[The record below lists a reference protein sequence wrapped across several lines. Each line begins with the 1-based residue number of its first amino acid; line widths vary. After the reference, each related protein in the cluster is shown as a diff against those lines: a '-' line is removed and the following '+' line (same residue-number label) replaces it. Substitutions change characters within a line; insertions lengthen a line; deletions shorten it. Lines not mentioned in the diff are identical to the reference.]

1 MQIPDTGPVLQICK
15 LKPNYYKSFAHLHIC
30 IFAHFHILSMFE
42 LFKIELYKIFR
53 KPRTYISFIA
63 IFMVVG
69 LLQIAFVTDGKTLS
83 DLLFSGLKDMFQFD
97 GGNLINGY
105 FVCYMILNTLLI
117 QVPLLVALVAG
128 DLISGEANMGT
139 LRLLLT
145 KPISRQKI
153 IMAKFAA
160 SIVYTFLL
168 LVWMALISLF
178 LSVFIFGRDD
188 LIIGKS
194 FALVHLVVDNSGDDI
209 FWRYLCGFGLA
220 FLALST
226 VAALAFMLSVFAEN
240 SIGPIVSTMSI
251 IIVFTIISTMD
262 MPLFQKINP
271 FLFTSYMTAWKG
283 FFNMASNDDGGIRGS
298 IYSLPAILKA
308 AGILIGH
315 IVVFVG
321 IAMYSF
327 KKKDIL
333 S

>member
-1 MQIPDTGPVLQICK
+1 
-15 LKPNYYKSFAHLHIC
+15 
-30 IFAHFHILSMFE
+30 MFE
-42 LFKIELYKIFR
+42 LFRIELYKIFR

-63 IFMVVG
+63 IFLIVG
-69 LLQIAFVTDGKTLS
+69 LIQLAFKSDGGTLS
-83 DLLFSGLKDMFQFD
+83 ELLFSGLKGMFQFD
-97 GGNLINGY
+97 GGNLLNGY
-105 FVCYMILNTLLI
+105 FVAYMVLNTLLI
-117 QVPLLVALVAG
+117 QVPLLVALVTG

-145 KPISRQKI
+145 KPISRTQI
-153 IMAKFAA
+153 VLAKFAA
-160 SIVYTFLL
+160 GITYTFLL

-178 LSVFIFGRDD
+178 LSVFVFGRDD

-194 FALVHLVVDNSGDDI
+194 FGVVQLVVDSGGDDI
-209 FWRYLCGFGLA
+209 FWRYLCAFALA

-226 VAALAFMLSVFAEN
+226 VAALSFMLSVFAEN

-298 IYSLPAILKA
+298 VYSLAAILKA
-308 AGILIGH
+308 AAILIGH
-315 IVVFVG
+315 IVAFIGV
-321 IAMYSF
+321 ATYSF

>member
-1 MQIPDTGPVLQICK
+1 
-15 LKPNYYKSFAHLHIC
+15 
-30 IFAHFHILSMFE
+30 MFE
-42 LFKIELYKIFR
+42 LYKIELHKIFR

-63 IFMVVG
+63 IFLVVG
-69 LLQIAFVTDGKTLS
+69 LIQLAFKSDGDTLS
-83 DLLFSGLKDMFQFD
+83 ELLFSGLKGMFQFD
-97 GGNLINGY
+97 GGNLLNGY

-117 QVPLLVALVAG
+117 QVPLLVALVTG

-145 KPISRQKI
+145 KPISRQQI
-153 IMAKFAA
+153 VLAKFAA
-160 SIVYTFLL
+160 GLTYTFLL

-194 FALVHLVVDNSGDDI
+194 FGVVQLVVDNSGDDI
-209 FWRYLCGFGLA
+209 FWRYLCAFALA

-226 VAALAFMLSVFAEN
+226 VAALSFMLSVFAEN

-283 FFNMASNDDGGIRGS
+283 FFNMASNDEGGIRGS
-298 IYSLPAILKA
+298 IYSLPAIIKA
-308 AGILIGH
+308 AGILVGH

-321 IAMYSF
+321 VGMYSF
-327 KKKDIL
+327 TRKDIL